1 MKINKNKLLF
11 LAAAFGILCIGAILV
26 AFIQDDSSSVDPLI
40 AEKAAGY
47 QVATVQVKEDGFEP
61 KHIELQAGV
70 PAKINFKKSTR
81 FTCIKS
87 MISKDLGIID
97 APLATGDNIVALP
110 ELKPGTYRY
119 HCGMY
124 MFDGVITVK

>member
-61 KHIELQAGV
+61 KQIELQAGV
-70 PAKINFKKSTR
+70 PAKINFKKSSR
-81 FTCIKS
+81 FTC
-87 MISKDLGIID
+87 KDLGIID
-97 APLATGDNIVALP
+97 APLATGNNIVALP